1 MVSIAKVYGSSLWP
15 TVFRTDNPGM
25 DDKDA
30 RHHLYLARKRGFSVD
45 TVANTING
53 AAATS
58 TGVSHG
64 QTHTLQLQMHPET
77 DLMARRRMMVGGQ
90 ERIGAVT
97 DWKKLALEHQAEIGR
112 LNLEAS
118 ENERLW
124 DALFQKV
131 LITSHQLELDN
142 QVLRAGFL
150 GEPSAIEACKII
162 IATKHSAPEGKEAI
176 IRRQREELQ
185 RLKIELSK
193 RSKGEGVDV
202 GYSSFSSTM
211 AQDYDLMACAK
222 LLDLWMDYDPEG
234 LEDMQKIYLEI
245 EKRPHPMDEQR
256 ISRLLVKDLQT
267 DEGEDWQD
275 KKKRMSERIKALF
288 DDSVSLEKRRKRLRF
303 ERAAAVMWGMNPATN
318 RKERALMESLWE
330 LDKERK
336 NNNGTPLPSTLVHF
350 RVSEQIF
357 VVTIHQYRMLKMS
370 KRTSCSLACWKVMLA
385 WPCSPL
391 RSKL

>member
-1 MVSIAKVYGSSLWP
+1 
-15 TVFRTDNPGM
+15 
-25 DDKDA
+25 
-30 RHHLYLARKRGFSVD
+30 
-45 TVANTING
+45 
-53 AAATS
+53 
-58 TGVSHG
+58 
-64 QTHTLQLQMHPET
+64 MHPET

-336 NNNGTPLPSTLVHF
+336 NNNGTPLPSTLNVENVQAHKLFARLLESDASLAMLPSAIKTVAETNPMASATF
-350 RVSEQIF
+350 RRKAYDHSLKLNDEIQRRKEL
-357 VVTIHQYRMLKMS
+357 TKTAKMS
-370 KRTSCSLACWKVMLA
+370 EHRFPRAHY
-385 WPCSPL
+385 
-391 RSKL
+391 